1 MREGRKGERGRPHP
15 RAPTS
20 TSTPAPATCFHLL
33 FCRLQ
38 VGGAATST
46 VAAASAAGGGGSGA
60 TSSSVG
66 GCSVIQQDSLAV
78 EHPYDALLGVGAPYL
93 QLLLRSDA
101 VGAGGSRVSLRSMR
115 DYVGLE
121 DAEDATREDGGRRGG
136 CPRPPHCLPCVRVP
150 SAAYPPLPTTNTFS
164 PPTATHT

>member
-1 MREGRKGERGRPHP
+1 
-15 RAPTS
+15 
-20 TSTPAPATCFHLL
+20 
-33 FCRLQ
+33 
-38 VGGAATST
+38 
-46 VAAASAAGGGGSGA
+46 VAAAAASGAGSGS
-60 TSSSVG
+60 TTSVG

-121 DAEDATREDGGRRGG
+121 DAEDLIADLEAGLEAWRRRA
-136 CPRPPHCLPCVRVP
+136 P
-150 SAAYPPLPTTNTFS
+150 
-164 PPTATHT
+164 